1 MAVNIS
7 QFFGSGLISLGGGD
21 IDDLMEG
28 KVVSIINLIINIS
41 GLVAVI
47 MIIIGGYTMIT
58 SGGNSEKVASGQKTL
73 TAAIIGL
80 VIVLLARV
88 LIYFVLDAF

>member
-28 KVVSIINLIINIS
+28 RL
-41 GLVAVI
+41 
-47 MIIIGGYTMIT
+47 
-58 SGGNSEKVASGQKTL
+58 
-73 TAAIIGL
+73 
-80 VIVLLARV
+80 
-88 LIYFVLDAF
+88 